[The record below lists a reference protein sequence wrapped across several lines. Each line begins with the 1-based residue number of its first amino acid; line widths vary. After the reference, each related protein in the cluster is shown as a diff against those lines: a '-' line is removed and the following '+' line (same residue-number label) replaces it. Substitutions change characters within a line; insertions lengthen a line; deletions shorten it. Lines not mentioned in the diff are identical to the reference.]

1 VSAYQFQDQ
10 QHTEANIYN
19 DLAQTPNPTPNDALA
34 AANQDYAK
42 IATTNPKSRYSK
54 NFFIWEFLA
63 FVAAALITAAIL
75 FVVEYHAA
83 HTYQPVQATVVSV
96 EPGYKGAV
104 VFVFDYTFDGQA
116 YSTQLV
122 PDSPPAAQP
131 GDTVTLLV
139 NPAKPGSAIIAGQF
153 PYTWSIFAAGIGV
166 LFLVIA
172 LLYYFVIAPWA
183 DRVNQKYY
191 AKQALR
197 MQESMP
203 RQANIPIDGGQY
215 PNRQP

>member
-1 VSAYQFQDQ
+1 MSAYQFQDQ

-131 GDTVTLLV
+131 GDTVTLF
-139 NPAKPGSAIIAGQF
+139 GAGRDGEPTAQD
-153 PYTWSIFAAGIGV
+153 WADAAGTISYEIVTRLG
-166 LFLVIA
+166 A
-172 LLYYFVIAPWA
+172 
-183 DRVNQKYY
+183 RVPKEYVH
-191 AKQALR
+191 
-197 MQESMP
+197 
-203 RQANIPIDGGQY
+203 
-215 PNRQP
+215 